1 MDICGI
7 AKNAAFELFN
17 RLCSQF
23 ALQFNTFVRFMTID
37 IKGHQLTML
46 PEKALALMSNKILLL
61 ADLHFGK
68 INHFR
73 KSGIPVPSKANDRNS
88 ELLIDLLNRIKP
100 ERVIFLGDL
109 FHSHYNEEWEVLG
122 QVLHHFSAS
131 SFELVRGNHDI
142 MSSLQ
147 YERHKMQVHEGELKI
162 GPFVLTHEPVMT
174 PTDNYYNLAGHIHPG
189 VHLSG
194 KGRQSLTLPCF
205 YFGEHQGIMPAFGS
219 FTGLAT
225 ISPKKEDKIFVIAEG
240 KILKI

>member
-1 MDICGI
+1 M
-7 AKNAAFELFN
+7 F
-17 RLCSQF
+17 
-23 ALQFNTFVRFMTID
+23 
-37 IKGHQLTML
+37 
-46 PEKALALMSNKILLL
+46 PEKALTLMSNKILVL

-73 KSGIPVPSKANDRNS
+73 RSGIPVPPKANDRNS

-122 QVLHHFSAS
+122 QVLRHFSS
-131 SFELVRGNHDI
+131 CVFELVKGNHDI
-142 MSSLQ
+142 MSKLQ
-147 YERHKMQVHEGELKI
+147 YERHNMYVYEGELKI
-162 GPFVLTHEPVMT
+162 GPFTLTHEPMEH
-174 PTDNYYNLAGHIHPG
+174 PGDESYNLAGHIHPG
-189 VHLSG
+189 IHLSG

-225 ISPKKEDKIFVIAEG
+225 ITPSKTDKIFVIAEG
-240 KILKI
+240 KILKV

>member
-1 MDICGI
+1 MNIEI
-7 AKNAAFELFN
+7 
-17 RLCSQF
+17 R
-23 ALQFNTFVRFMTID
+23 
-37 IKGHQLTML
+37 GHQLTML
-46 PEKALALMSNKILLL
+46 PEKALTLMSNKILLL

-73 KSGIPVPSKANDRNS
+73 RSGIPVPSKANDKNS
-88 ELLIDLLNRIKP
+88 EFLIDLLNRVRP

-122 QVLHHFSAS
+122 QVLHHFSAC

-142 MSSLQ
+142 MSNLQ
-147 YERHKMQVHEGELKI
+147 YARHKMQVHEASLKI
-162 GPFVLTHEPVMT
+162 GPFELTHEPA
-174 PTDNYYNLAGHIHPG
+174 PNLSPNYYNIAGHIHPG
-189 VHLSG
+189 VHLFG

-205 YFGEHQGIMPAFGS
+205 HFGEHQGIMPAFGS

-225 ISPKKEDKIFVIAEG
+225 ISPKREDNIFVIAEG